1 MTCAAAFNF
10 RGAHVNAM
18 RWIIP
23 PIPPPFCLF
32 RSPRFAAPE
41 LYQKGL
47 SFRRYGTLRLP
58 RCPLVYLSFLYA
70 ASAGR
75 PSRAMICGWR
85 CADDGACMHGR
96 LGHHCTLS
104 NQCNG
109 AFHACHSLSHGS
121 SFIEGHTTY
130 QLLACMSLVDA
141 GLSGRLALASRPLL
155 AARST
160 AKKVVPWILVR
171 FWLPLV
177 SEQEGIKGSR
187 TRQFVYGQC

>member
-1 MTCAAAFNF
+1 
-10 RGAHVNAM
+10 
-18 RWIIP
+18 
-23 PIPPPFCLF
+23 
-32 RSPRFAAPE
+32 
-41 LYQKGL
+41 
-47 SFRRYGTLRLP
+47 
-58 RCPLVYLSFLYA
+58 
-70 ASAGR
+70 
-75 PSRAMICGWR
+75 
-85 CADDGACMHGR
+85 MHGR

-177 SEQEGIKGSR
+177 SEQEGINGGSVHDNLCMASANIYLYVF
-187 TRQFVYGQC
+187 TELHSLVVLFHAVSIDSN